1 MNLQPGLLVVLALAL
16 AVGGAMIGIALQL
29 ARTRKAVGQGRA
41 AADAIIAQ
49 AKTEAEGARKAAAL
63 EAKEEWHQRKEE
75 FERETLNLRRQAQK
89 VERRLAERET
99 GLDRRSELL
108 DHREKDLVHTE
119 SRLQARSS
127 ELDAQRKKQDE
138 FVEEQRRVLERISG
152 LTAQEAKQELVRRI
166 EDEARLEIARKIKD
180 MKDAA
185 VRNADRDAQKIIT
198 MAIARLASEVS
209 SEVTVSVVPLPND
222 EMKGRIIGREGRN
235 IRAFEQMTGID
246 VIIDDTPEAVV
257 LSCFD
262 PVRREIARISL
273 ERLISDGR
281 IHPTRIEEVV
291 NKAQR
296 EVQQSIREA
305 GEKACLDLGITGVHD
320 AVVNTLGRLR
330 YRTSYGQ
337 NILHHSMDVAYLCGM
352 MAAELGLDTNVAR
365 RSGLFHDI
373 GKAVDH
379 EVEGPHAE
387 IGENLLRK
395 FGESELVSQ
404 AVGAHHNSSEM
415 MPSLYPVLVQAAD
428 AISGARP
435 GARRETL
442 STYIKRLEKLEGIAR
457 EFPHVAQAYAI
468 QAGREIR
475 VMVDSNRSDDAQA
488 TQLSIEVARKIEQ
501 EMDYP
506 GTIKVVVIRETRSVE
521 YAK

>member
-1 MNLQPGLLVVLALAL
+1 
-16 AVGGAMIGIALQL
+16 
-29 ARTRKAVGQGRA
+29 
-41 AADAIIAQ
+41 
-49 AKTEAEGARKAAAL
+49 
-63 EAKEEWHQRKEE
+63 
-75 FERETLNLRRQAQK
+75 
-89 VERRLAERET
+89 
-99 GLDRRSELL
+99 
-108 DHREKDLVHTE
+108 
-119 SRLQARSS
+119 
-127 ELDAQRKKQDE
+127 
-138 FVEEQRRVLERISG
+138 
-152 LTAQEAKQELVRRI
+152 
-166 EDEARLEIARKIKD
+166 
-180 MKDAA
+180 
-185 VRNADRDAQKIIT
+185 
-198 MAIARLASEVS
+198 
-209 SEVTVSVVPLPND
+209 
-222 EMKGRIIGREGRN
+222 MKGRIIGREGRN
-235 IRAFEQMTGID
+235 IRAFEQLTGID

-262 PVRREIARISL
+262 PVRREIGRISL

-291 NKAQR
+291 NKAR
-296 EVQQSIREA
+296 KEVEQTIREA

-337 NILHHSMDVAYLCGM
+337 NILYHSMDVAYLCGM
-352 MAAELGLDTNVAR
+352 MAAELGLDTGVAR

-387 IGENLLRK
+387 IGENLLRR

-404 AVGAHHNSSEM
+404 AVGAHHNSQDM

-457 EFPHVAQAYAI
+457 DFPQVSQAYAI